1 MYALD
6 VRGWKQR
13 AIPWRTEHELDAV
26 KPKFLQDGR
35 KSISISITV
44 KDMRH
49 VAVRIREIG

>member
-6 VRGWKQR
+6 ARRRKQR

-26 KPKFLQDGR
+26 KPQFLQDGR
-35 KSISISITV
+35 KGIHIAV